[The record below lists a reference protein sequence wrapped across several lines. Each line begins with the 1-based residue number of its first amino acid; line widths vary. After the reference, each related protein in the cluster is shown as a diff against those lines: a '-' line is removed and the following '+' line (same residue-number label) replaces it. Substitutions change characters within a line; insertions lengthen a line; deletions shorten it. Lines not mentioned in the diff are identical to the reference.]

1 MTFTPGT
8 TCSAAAA
15 LHFGQLSQISPRSE
29 TRCSA
34 GPISNVV
41 PESGIAPQAV
51 SWPGS
56 NFVGSQKF
64 ARRSAP
70 APAPSA
76 SGLVARNEALA
87 AEALAATTEMPR
99 KSKPQWTWP
108 TEPSCRDGF
117 SGPKRSTPF
126 WPPPLKHIEKRGMPA
141 VCRKPLLLTSASS
154 SGDAAFNCFS
164 SSALLGMPSP
174 KMPSNLPPKLSAWST
189 ISRTPFAICVVTE
202 PTCTTS
208 EATMASMEPL
218 PKVMT
223 TDGTPWERF
232 AAGTA
237 TPAFTKSAS
246 MNVEEWLI
254 PLKQLLLPS
263 HRPASLHRHE
273 GTMTESLPVSATT
286 SNSCGGVPT
295 ARLIV
300 KCVPSFFKLAHDC
313 SEPTAK
319 TECRE
324 CAKSLPCANARSASI
339 KVPHARR

>member
-8 TCSAAAA
+8 ACSAAAA
-15 LHFGQLSQISPRSE
+15 LHFGQLSQISPKSE

-34 GPISNVV
+34 GPIINVV

-64 ARRSAP
+64 ARSSAP
-70 APAPSA
+70 APAA

-87 AEALAATTEMPR
+87 AGALAATTEMPR

-108 TEPSCRDGF
+108 TEPSCREGF
-117 SGPKRSTPF
+117 SGPMRSTPSS
-126 WPPPLKHIEKRGMPA
+126 PPPLKHIEKRGMPA
-141 VCRKPLLLTSASS
+141 VCKKPLLLTSASS
-154 SGDAAFNCFS
+154 CGDALVNCIS
-164 SSALLGMPSP
+164 RSALLGMPSP

-189 ISRTPFAICVVTE
+189 ISRTPLGISLVTE

-208 EATMASMEPL
+208 EATMAWMEPL

-223 TDGTPWERF
+223 TDGTPREKF
-232 AAGTA
+232 AAGTT
-237 TPAFTKSAS
+237 TPASTTFAS
-246 MNVEEWLI
+246 MNVEEWLM
-254 PLKQLLLPS
+254 PLKQLLLLS

-286 SNSCGGVPT
+286 LNSCGGVPT

-300 KCVPSFFKLAHDC
+300 KCVPSFFKLVHDC
-313 SEPTAK
+313 PGSTAK
-319 TECRE
+319 KDCRAGANSRPW
-324 CAKSLPCANARSASI
+324 AKARSASSTM
-339 KVPHARR
+339 PLARR